1 MRFGPCNPSG
11 TRASTRLAPSNGDRT
26 LRLALVL
33 ALPTIALEQFLH
45 TDRWTLAALP
55 LYQALHWFSDSL
67 LALPLAAAGVW
78 AGQRIATRLGLGDSN
93 PLDVVGRACLIALLF
108 ALLLV
113 PGAALHEAAEGAGG
127 LTRWQLDPTSGLLF
141 TTARAFASVQT
152 QQTALSGAE
161 IRRVGFVN
169 SLRTFAGRR
178 VGDAS
183 FEVGMFEFQQQVLP
197 EDFYAE

>member
-1 MRFGPCNPSG
+1 MRFGPCDPSG

-113 PGAALHEAAEGAGG
+113 PGAALHEAADRLTHVHAGSATHSHVPLPRRSTG
-127 LTRWQLDPTSGLLF
+127 GPGSL
-141 TTARAFASVQT
+141 ARFAGH
-152 QQTALSGAE
+152 ALSDAFTGQAAGLPLT
-161 IRRVGFVN
+161 ILALLWGGHGGP
-169 SLRTFAGRR
+169 LRGTA
-178 VGDAS
+178 ATKTM
-183 FEVGMFEFQQQVLP
+183 E
-197 EDFYAE
+197 A

>member
-93 PLDVVGRACLIALLF
+93 PLDVVGRACLIPLLF
-108 ALLLV
+108 ALQL
-113 PGAALHEAAEGAGG
+113 GAAVGAGG
-127 LTRWQLDPTSGLLF
+127 LIRWQLDPTSGLLF
-141 TTARAFASVQT
+141 NTARAFASVQT

-197 EDFYAE
+197 ED

>member
-78 AGQRIATRLGLGDSN
+78 AGQRSEEHTSELQSRFDL
-93 PLDVVGRACLIALLF
+93 VCR
-108 ALLLV
+108 LLL
-113 PGAALHEAAEGAGG
+113 E
-127 LTRWQLDPTSGLLF
+127 TK
-141 TTARAFASVQT
+141 
-152 QQTALSGAE
+152 
-161 IRRVGFVN
+161 N
-169 SLRTFAGRR
+169 
-178 VGDAS
+178 
-183 FEVGMFEFQQQVLP
+183 
-197 EDFYAE
+197 